1 MSGAKS
7 GVAQQIKEE
16 PRALY
21 THCYSHSLNLAASDA
36 IKASKSMSN
45 ALDTTYEIVKL
56 IKNSPKWELIFKEL
70 KEECDVVS
78 TDSVTPG
85 IRSLCPF
92 KPTHYLQT
100 RLFSRIHGLML
111 HMKQETRRVKLAFME
126 SVHR

>member
-1 MSGAKS
+1 MRIRGQCYDGARAMSGAKS
-7 GVAQQIKEE
+7 GVAQQIREE
-16 PRALY
+16 PRAF
-21 THCYSHSLNLAASDA
+21 THTFTAIHSYLAASDA
-36 IKASKSMSN
+36 IKASRWMSN

-92 KPTHYLQT
+92 KPTHYL
-100 RLFSRIHGLML
+100 
-111 HMKQETRRVKLAFME
+111 
-126 SVHR
+126 

>member
-56 IKNSPKWELIFKEL
+56 RLNSLIILHVHKGQ
-70 KEECDVVS
+70 
-78 TDSVTPG
+78 TDSLNLTEVANELENRN
-85 IRSLCPF
+85 IDQDYFESFKIVYSMHSL
-92 KPTHYLQT
+92 
-100 RLFSRIHGLML
+100 
-111 HMKQETRRVKLAFME
+111 
-126 SVHR
+126 